1 MTKSI
6 SAVIIEDERPAARL
20 LKSMVETIRPLWKVT
35 IVQGSIKDA
44 TQWFSQNENPDL
56 IFLDIH
62 LSDGNAFDF
71 LSIARPSSMIIFTT
85 AYDEYA
91 IQAFSVNSIDYILKP
106 VHQERLVESIEK
118 YENTYRSNLEFQQ
131 EYLNNILENISSP
144 ASKRFRTRFLI
155 YGVDKYTTLQVASV
169 AYFYSE
175 NRVTSAVTQS
185 GAEVVIDFTLDKL
198 GEQLDPNKFFR
209 VNRQFILSI
218 DSIKKIEPYFN
229 SKLLVT
235 VVPESRIQITISR
248 EKLSSFKSWLNF

>member
-1 MTKSI
+1 
-6 SAVIIEDERPAARL
+6 
-20 LKSMVETIRPLWKVT
+20 
-35 IVQGSIKDA
+35 
-44 TQWFSQNENPDL
+44 
-56 IFLDIH
+56 
-62 LSDGNAFDF
+62 
-71 LSIARPSSMIIFTT
+71 MIIFTT